1 MKKSDL
7 NRILTKINQNIGI
20 LQMTIAEDSEDS
32 EENQEILKL
41 RQENNALNAK
51 LQEKSE
57 ENKRLNAVIK
67 TLRDQIRVLKAK
79 NRVDSPEN
87 AKSKWDR
94 SFEGLYNRKIR
105 KYL

>member
-20 LQMTIAEDSEDS
+20 LQMTMAEDSEDF
-32 EENQEILKL
+32 EENQEIFKLKK
-41 RQENNALNAK
+41 ENNDLNEK
-51 LQEKSE
+51 LVQKSE

-67 TLRDQIRVLKAK
+67 TLREEIRVLKAK
-79 NRVDSPEN
+79 SRVQSTEN
-87 AKSKWDR
+87 EKKWDR
-94 SFEGLYNRKIR
+94 SFEVLYNKKIK